1 MVDTIHRTLWARRV
15 LAKDG
20 SRDRQGPT
28 TSQRVLGAVT
38 ANRSGSIP
46 ISTTSSM
53 LSSQFI
59 PPDEESSCCLVKKG
73 ADDTID
79 AARMASHKMTQS
91 GSIVSAAMSHLELL
105 DQYLTPDGF
114 DFRVQ
119 FMSESGAR
127 TAGYAML
134 RCINRGRRM
143 GVLVSCSTIIVQSA
157 PL

>member
-1 MVDTIHRTLWARRV
+1 
-15 LAKDG
+15 
-20 SRDRQGPT
+20 
-28 TSQRVLGAVT
+28 
-38 ANRSGSIP
+38 
-46 ISTTSSM
+46 M

-105 DQYLTPDGF
+105 DQYLTPDGGRLDEATLRHLGAAIESGRDDF

-119 FMSESGAR
+119 IMSESGAR

-143 GVLVSCSTIIVQSA
+143 EVLVSCSTIIVQSA

>member
-1 MVDTIHRTLWARRV
+1 MKKAHAVLSKRV
-15 LAKDG
+15 
-20 SRDRQGPT
+20 PT
-28 TSQRVLGAVT
+28 TQSTQRGWRIT
-38 ANRSGSIP
+38 
-46 ISTTSSM
+46 
-53 LSSQFI
+53 
-59 PPDEESSCCLVKKG
+59 
-73 ADDTID
+73 
-79 AARMASHKMTQS
+79 S

-105 DQYLTPDGF
+105 DQYLTPDAF

-143 GVLVSCSTIIVQSA
+143 EVLVSCSTIIVQSA